1 MRKANKK
8 SERPSQKNQSRT
20 EEMRELFQSDMSER
34 KQKRSIHG
42 ARKKKFKRSLKAS
55 HGMNKFLVFYV
66 VLIVLCM
73 WIIFNYQYQDLA
85 GSFGELN

>member
-1 MRKANKK
+1 MV
-8 SERPSQKNQSRT
+8 
-20 EEMRELFQSDMSER
+20 LER
-34 KQKRSIHG
+34 KSSRGHVK
-42 ARKKKFKRSLKAS
+42 AR